1 MAEPRDPAPQGL
13 AAVPDLL
20 EDLRAGKAIV
30 VVDDEH
36 RENEGDLIVA
46 AEHVTAESLAFVIR
60 HTGGVVCLA
69 MPNEMA
75 DRLDLPPMVQ
85 HNTARRS
92 TAFTVTIEA
101 RDGVDTGISAKDR
114 ATTIR
119 TAIRDGAT
127 ADDLSRPGHVF
138 PLRARDG
145 GVLRRAGHTEAA
157 VDLCRLAGLKPAA
170 ALSELMHDDGTMM
183 RLPDILVFAQ
193 EHGLKVGT
201 IADLIAYRLERDGF
215 VKHMAEARLPTPW
228 AEFTVHGY
236 RDEVAGT
243 EHVALTLGDVGDG
256 NPVLVRM
263 HSECLTGDAL
273 HSLRCDCGAQR
284 DAALKAIADAGRGV
298 LVYLRQEGRGI
309 GLLNKLMAYAL
320 QDEGA
325 DTVEANERLGFAP
338 DLRDYGV
345 GAQILVDL
353 GVKRLRLLTNNP
365 RKVVALQGFGMEVV
379 ERVPLHAGENPYN
392 EAYLA
397 TKRAKLGHFE
407 H

>member
-1 MAEPRDPAPQGL
+1 MPEPHGPALQGL
-13 AAVPDLL
+13 ATVPELL

-101 RDGVDTGISAKDR
+101 REGVDTGISAKDR

-119 TAIRDGAT
+119 TAIRDDAK

-215 VKHMAEARLPTPW
+215 VKHLAEARLPTPW
-228 AEFTVHGY
+228 AEFTIHGY

-243 EHVALTLGDVGDG
+243 EHVALTLGDVGDT

-309 GLLNKLMAYAL
+309 GLLNKLRAYAL

-325 DTVEANERLGFAP
+325 DTVEANERLGFGP

-407 H
+407 R